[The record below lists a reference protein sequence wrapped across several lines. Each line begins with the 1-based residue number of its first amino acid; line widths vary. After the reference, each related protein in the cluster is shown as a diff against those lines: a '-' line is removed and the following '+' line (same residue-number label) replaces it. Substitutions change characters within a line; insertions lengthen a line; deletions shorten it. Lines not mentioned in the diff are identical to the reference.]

1 MMEFV
6 SWDDEIPNIW
16 KNEIHVPNHQPVMVF
31 PLKPQVIENE
41 PLIYQDLATNNDD
54 FFHSTLAQIT
64 RDCATK
70 AKAFCE
76 L

>member
-1 MMEFV
+1 
-6 SWDDEIPNIW
+6 
-16 KNEIHVPNHQPVMVF
+16 MVF

-70 AKAFCE
+70 AKAFYE
-76 L
+76 R